1 MVGVADSLDA
11 LPTDSVDMVGTFR
24 AQLDQLIAMQVR
36 RRRRNTQETH
46 ADAFFFSSLAIDLA
60 FLYYLQ
66 IRQRVMRIL
75 AGEGMLKTKHICQDR
90 LGTYIP
96 VR

>member
-1 MVGVADSLDA
+1 VVGVADSLDA
-11 LPTDSVDMVGTFR
+11 LPTDAVDMVGTFR

-60 FLYYLQ
+60 FLYYL
-66 IRQRVMRIL
+66 
-75 AGEGMLKTKHICQDR
+75 
-90 LGTYIP
+90 
-96 VR
+96 